1 MNLNN
6 IMEIGILNNAKV
18 ENITKKTNEK
28 RDLIIFKFTDNTTK
42 YLDISAGKELEQN
55 EKVILNN
62 NTKLNI
68 IYQNSSVKLEH
79 FKSLHPTLDIEI
91 KDGTLKATKK

>member
-6 IMEIGILNNAKV
+6 IMEIGILNNTQV
-18 ENITKKTNEK
+18 ENIQKKTIEK
-28 RDLIIFKFTDNTTK
+28 RDLIIFKFTDNTIK
-42 YLDISAGKELEQN
+42 YLDISAGKELQQN
-55 EKVILNN
+55 EKVLLNTK
-62 NTKLNI
+62 TKLNI
-68 IYQNSSVKLEH
+68 IYQNSYIKLEH

>member
-1 MNLNN
+1 MDLNN
-6 IMEIGILNNAKV
+6 IMEIGILNNTQV
-18 ENITKKTNEK
+18 ENIHKKTIEK

-42 YLDISAGKELEQN
+42 YLDIAAGKELQQN
-55 EKVILNN
+55 EKVILNA

-68 IYQNSSVKLEH
+68 IYQNSCIKLEH